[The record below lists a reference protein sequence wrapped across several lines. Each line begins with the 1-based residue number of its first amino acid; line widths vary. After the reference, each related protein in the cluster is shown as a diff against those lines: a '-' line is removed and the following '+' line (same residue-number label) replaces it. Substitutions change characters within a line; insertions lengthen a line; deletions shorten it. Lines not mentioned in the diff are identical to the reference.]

1 MNDFY
6 KYHIEKG
13 VIFMQLLKLLI
24 RYIEENDVDYAF
36 IARELE
42 LEEQELKRMLYW
54 DEDLLLSE
62 LDDIMSA
69 IGITYNELSDDF
81 ASAPLE
87 ATFETSVNKLME
99 NLSQEERNLLEQ
111 LIEAVEADSNS
122 IANIQVSKT
131 YIN

>member
-1 MNDFY
+1 
-6 KYHIEKG
+6 
-13 VIFMQLLKLLI
+13 MQLLKLLI
-24 RYIEENDVDYAF
+24 KYIEEHDVDYAF

-69 IGITYNELSDDF
+69 IGISYNDLSGGLH
-81 ASAPLE
+81 SAPSDIS
-87 ATFETSVNKLME
+87 FETSVSKLME
-99 NLSQEERNLLEQ
+99 NLSQEEKNLLEQ
-111 LIEAVEADSNS
+111 LIEAVESDSTHLP
-122 IANIQVSKT
+122 NIQVTKN